1 MTSFEGDTGPYL
13 QYAHARLSSILRK
26 TELKEEELGNADF
39 SLLKEQHAVD
49 LVRALAQWP
58 DVFLNTIKT
67 QEP

>member
-26 TELKEEELGNADF
+26 TEMREEELQGADF
-39 SLLKEQHAVD
+39 SLLTEQHAVD
-49 LVRALAQWP
+49 LVRALGQWP
-58 DVFLNTIKT
+58 DVYLNTIKT